1 VADGE
6 PRHPVEVELNASA
19 TDIMDAI
26 AAGFRAKI
34 DVKGKLAELFLN
46 RDLRRLKDAG
56 AIEGYVW
63 NDTDGHPDFSVT
75 VGGIEV
81 IIECKNVR
89 SPTVAEAK
97 LAREKWRSRV
107 ELQKTRNSKDG
118 TPTRGYRTDEFDV
131 LSVALFNQT
140 GKWEYVHVLTVGLER
155 RPDDPDRLVIM
166 QPVPLQP
173 SGIWKGNLLDV
184 LKEAAQAKRTRG

>member
-1 VADGE
+1 MADGE
-6 PRHPVEVELNASA
+6 RRHPVEVELNASA
-19 TDIMDAI
+19 TDILDAI

-46 RDLRRLKDAG
+46 RELDRLLKAKE
-56 AIEGYVW
+56 IEGFTW
-63 NDTDGHPDFSVT
+63 NDTDGRPDFNVT
-75 VGGIEV
+75 IGGTEV
-81 IIECKNVR
+81 IIECKNER

-97 LAREKWRSRV
+97 LDRAKWKSRV

-118 TPTRGYRTDEFDV
+118 TPTRGYRTDEFDA

-140 GKWEYVHVLTVGLER
+140 GKWEYVHVLTAGLER

-166 QPVPLQP
+166 QPVPLLP
-173 SGIWKGNLLDV
+173 SGIWKGSLLDV
-184 LKEAAQAKRTRG
+184 LKEAAQAKRTRS